1 MQIQQSYHLP
11 IMKSEKE
18 KTITEGNDTVIEILE
33 LHKNEVELLRNLRS
47 RWRYGDIVIRMRDGL
62 PFRLVRITEFL
73 DLNEKQS
80 S

>member
-1 MQIQQSYHLP
+1 
-11 IMKSEKE
+11 MKSEKE
-18 KTITEGNDTVIEILE
+18 KTITGGGNDTVIEILE

-73 DLNEKQS
+73 DLNEKQGS
-80 S
+80 